1 MNRPIQVRRAI
12 WLLWALL
19 FIHLTSSVLSILEID
34 SDEEQIPLWFS
45 VTMLSVMFIPN
56 AIAIYFANRR
66 HNWARI
72 GLLLFLILSVSAI
85 PSLWSLPLG
94 EFWLPITTDLLTTLM
109 EIVAL
114 YWLFTGQGAAWFRHR
129 EAT

>member
-19 FIHLTSSVLSILEID
+19 FIGLTSSVLTILEIY
-34 SDEEQIPLWFS
+34 SGEEQLPLWFW
-45 VTMLSVMFIPN
+45 TAMLSVVFIPN
-56 AIAIYFANRR
+56 AVAIYFANRR
-66 HNWARI
+66 RNWARI
-72 GLLLFLILSVSAI
+72 CLLLFLILSLSGI

-94 EFWLPITTDLLTTLM
+94 ESWLPITMGLLETLL
-109 EIVAL
+109 EIAAL

-129 EAT
+129 EAA